1 MYLPRPLLSH
11 LYTSLLSRL
20 HPLSPPILLLVAL
33 TPDALCASRILTALL
48 KRDYI
53 PHKVQPISGYAEL
66 AAAGRD
72 LVCPLT
78 QQRGGEGGVVIC
90 LGVGGMVDLEEVL
103 GLEQVRV
110 EGKEQGIEGDHGVE
124 VWCLDGRRPWN
135 LQNVFGGLADGEVV
149 RGVDKGRIER
159 HYRPGR
165 GGVVVFDDGDIDL
178 ELAKEKEAFCELVNM
193 PELGEEDLDEDEEE
207 ASEDEDEEDSAGPS
221 RKRKSLNNEDDNSD
235 DEDASRP
242 ARRRRSNSGSAI
254 PSSPSED
261 RARRET
267 FALSNHPSSSQRAS
281 ESPVPSSPPTQQQSA
296 RALRRKLLK
305 LRQKHEA
312 VLSAYY
318 SLGTSYSEPLSSLV
332 YNLAEELGREDNDLL
347 WLAIVGVS
355 SIELSAT
362 SSASTTSKHGR
373 IASVLRDE
381 VRRLNPL
388 PPSEIPL
395 SRLGNDDVI
404 PTTARS
410 PTDTAIRL
418 SPEPR
423 FLLTRHWSLYESM
436 LHSPYLSSRLHIWTD
451 AGRKRLDRLLT
462 KMGVS
467 LDEARKGYTHMDM
480 ELKRTL
486 RPRLLKFAPIYGL
499 DGLVPPTSRTTDK
512 EGWGFVRCWGWRACL
527 SANDVATIVSAIL
540 EVGAEPTFA
549 LTTTSLTSISKD
561 SHKLILGSYSSRMR
575 ALPTPEAS
583 PSSGNED
590 IADPDFT
597 TNRFYAAFDALAPGS
612 KGLDLLLAHIN
623 TAKHLHAAILRTGS
637 ALMAKHQIRHLR
649 AFRMGVVREGPDVA
663 LFCHPG
669 ALVKLASWVS
679 EAVGIL
685 EAERG
690 GKEKGALVLGALDEE
705 RGVYVVV
712 GLGGGGSARVRS
724 RAEQRE
730 REEKKRKKAEEKEAR
745 KATAKLRREEKKRRK
760 REREEANG
768 IFREDDEEE
777 DEDEE
782 SESEEESSEDESED
796 EEEVEKRKKR
806 GYGLNKFGAAFQEV
820 VEETGARVRIDS
832 FEHAVVEV
840 KKEDL
845 SGFLEALS
853 LKSVVG

>member
-20 HPLSPPILLLVAL
+20 HPLSPPILLLVSL
-33 TPDALCASRILTALL
+33 TPDALCAARILTALL

-53 PHKVQPISGYAEL
+53 PHKVQPVSGYAEL
-66 AAAGRD
+66 NAAGSN
-72 LVCPLT
+72 LVVPLT
-78 QQRGGEGGVVIC
+78 RQRGGEGGVVVC

-103 GLEQVRV
+103 GLEQTRA
-110 EGKEQGIEGDHGVE
+110 EDGQDHGVE

-135 LQNVFGGLADGEVV
+135 LQNVFGGISGEEAV
-149 RGVDKGRIER
+149 RGVEKGQIGRS
-159 HYRPGR
+159 YQPGR
-165 GGVVVFDDGDIDL
+165 GGVVVFDDGDIET
-178 ELAKEKEAFCELVNM
+178 ELGAEREAFCELVKM
-193 PELGEEDLDEDEEE
+193 PELGEEDVDDEDSE
-207 ASEDEDEEDSAGPS
+207 SEDEDEDQTSS
-221 RKRKSLNNEDDNSD
+221 SKKRKSLG
-235 DEDASRP
+235 DEDEDGSDSENEERP
-242 ARRRRSNSGSAI
+242 RRRRRSNSGSAI

-281 ESPVPSSPPTQQQSA
+281 ESPVPSSPPLLQPSP
-296 RALRRKLLK
+296 RALRRQLLK
-305 LRQKHEA
+305 LRRKHEA

-318 SLGTSYSEPLSSLV
+318 TLGTSYSEPLSSLV

-355 SIELSAT
+355 SLDLYAT
-362 SSASTTSKHGR
+362 APSQSPTYASRQAR
-373 IASVLRDE
+373 ISSVLRDE

-395 SRLGNDDVI
+395 SRTDDTI

-436 LHSPYLSSRLHIWTD
+436 LHSHYLSSRLHIWTD

-480 ELKRTL
+480 DLKRTL
-486 RPRLLKFAPIYGL
+486 RPRLLKFAPMYGL
-499 DGLVPPTSRTTDK
+499 DGLVPPQSRSTDK

-527 SANDVATIVSAIL
+527 SASDVAVIVSAIL
-540 EVGAEPTFA
+540 EVGAEPGFA
-549 LTTTSLTSISKD
+549 LTTTSLGNASKD
-561 SHKLILGSYSSRMR
+561 AHRLMMGGYGSRMR
-575 ALPTPEAS
+575 AALPTPESS
-583 PSSGNED
+583 PGHAAEVET
-590 IADPDFT
+590 IADPDYT

-612 KGLDLLLAHIN
+612 KGLDLLLGHVD

-637 ALMAKHQIRHLR
+637 ALMNKGQIRHLR
-649 AFRMGVVREGPDVA
+649 AFRMGVVREGPDVG

-669 ALVKLASWVS
+669 ALVKLAGWVS
-679 EAVGIL
+679 EAVGVM

-690 GKEKGALVLGALDEE
+690 AREKGALVLGALDEE

-730 REEKKRKKAEEKEAR
+730 REERRKKKAEERDAR
-745 KATAKLRREEKKRRK
+745 KVAEKRKREERKRRK

-768 IFREDDEEE
+768 IFREEEE
-777 DEDEE
+777 ESEE
-782 SESEEESSEDESED
+782 SESEEEDSEDSESED
-796 EEEVEKRKKR
+796 EEMVEKRKRR

-820 VEETGARVRIDS
+820 VEETGARVKIDS
-832 FEHAVVEV
+832 FEHSVVEV
-840 KKEDL
+840 KKEDF

>member
-33 TPDALCASRILTALL
+33 TPDALCAARILTALL

-53 PHKVQPISGYAEL
+53 PHKVQPVAGYGEL
-66 AAAGRD
+66 GAAGQN

-78 QQRGGEGGVVIC
+78 RQRGGEGGVVIC

-103 GLEQVRV
+103 GLEAVRA
-110 EGKEQGIEGDHGVE
+110 EGKEQGLEQDHGVE

-135 LQNVFGGLADGEVV
+135 LQNVFGGVGEGEVV
-149 RGVDKGRIER
+149 RGVERGRIGR
-159 HYRPGR
+159 TYRPGR
-165 GGVVVFDDGDIDL
+165 GGVVVFDDGDIEA
-178 ELAKEKEAFCELVNM
+178 ELGGEREAFCELVKM
-193 PELGEEDLDEDEEE
+193 PELGDEELDDVE
-207 ASEDEDEEDSAGPS
+207 ESEVEEDEDEDNAAG
-221 RKRKSLNNEDDNSD
+221 RKRKSIGVGEEESD
-235 DEDASRP
+235 DEDNGRP
-242 ARRRRSNSGSAI
+242 RQRRRSNSGSAI

-261 RARRET
+261 RARRDA
-267 FALSNHPSSSQRAS
+267 FALSNHPSSSQR
-281 ESPVPSSPPTQQQSA
+281 EPDSPVPSSPPPQRQSA
-296 RALRRKLLK
+296 RALQRQLWK

-347 WLAIVGVS
+347 WLAIIGVS
-355 SIELSAT
+355 SIDLAMT
-362 SSASTTSKHGR
+362 SSTPSTTSRQAR
-373 IASVLRDE
+373 ISSVLRDE

-395 SRLGNDDVI
+395 SRLGTDDSI

-480 ELKRTL
+480 DLKRTL
-486 RPRLLKFAPIYGL
+486 RKRLLKFAPMYGL
-499 DGLVPPTSRTTDK
+499 DGLVPPESRSTDK

-527 SANDVATIVSAIL
+527 SASDVATIVSAIL
-540 EVGAEPTFA
+540 EVGAEPGFA
-549 LTTTSLTSISKD
+549 LTTTSLSNTSKD
-561 SHKLILGSYSSRMR
+561 SHKLVLGSYSARMR
-575 ALPTPEAS
+575 ALPTPESS
-583 PSSGNED
+583 PSAGLDE

-612 KGLDLLLAHIN
+612 RGLDLLLGHID

-669 ALVKLASWVS
+669 ALVKLAGWVS
-679 EAVGIL
+679 EAVGVL

-690 GKEKGALVLGALDEE
+690 GKEKGALVLGSLDEE

-730 REEKKRKKAEEKEAR
+730 REERKNKKAEERETR
-745 KATAKLRREEKKRRK
+745 KAAERKRKEERKRRK

-768 IFREDDEEE
+768 IFHESDEEE
-777 DEDEE
+777 EEE
-782 SESEEESSEDESED
+782 SESEDDSSDSESED

-820 VEETGARVRIDS
+820 VEETSARVRIDS

-840 KKEDL
+840 KKEDF

>member
-11 LYTSLLSRL
+11 LYTSLLTRL
-20 HPLSPPILLLVAL
+20 HPLSPPVLLLVAL
-33 TPDALCASRILTALL
+33 TPDALCAARILTALL

-53 PHKVQPISGYAEL
+53 PHKVQPVSGYAEL
-66 AAAGRD
+66 AAAGRG

-78 QQRGGEGGVVIC
+78 RQRGGEGGVVVC
-90 LGVGGMVDLEEVL
+90 LGVGGMVDLEDVL
-103 GLEQVRV
+103 GLEEVRGQGQ
-110 EGKEQGIEGDHGVE
+110 EGEDHGVE

-135 LQNVFGGLADGEVV
+135 LQNVFGGGEGV
-149 RGVDKGRIER
+149 RGVERGRIER
-159 HYRPGR
+159 GYVPGR
-165 GGVVVFDDGDIDL
+165 GGVVVFDDGDVEM
-178 ELAKEKEAFCELVNM
+178 ELGGEREAFCELVGM
-193 PELGEEDLDEDEEE
+193 PELGDGSDSEGEGEDDGD
-207 ASEDEDEEDSAGPS
+207 EDEDEQEPT
-221 RKRKSLNNEDDNSD
+221 RKRKSLGDNEDSSEDDD
-235 DEDASRP
+235 DERP
-242 ARRRRSNSGSAI
+242 RRRRRSNSGSAI

-267 FALSNHPSSSQRAS
+267 FALSNHPSSSQRQS
-281 ESPVPSSPPTQQQSA
+281 ESPVPSSPPPRQPSA
-296 RALRRKLLK
+296 RAMRRKLMR
-305 LRQKHEA
+305 LRRKHEA

-318 SLGTSYSEPLSSLV
+318 ALGTSYSEPLSSLI

-355 SIELSAT
+355 SLELYAT
-362 SSASTTSKHGR
+362 APSQSSAYLSRQNR

-388 PPSEIPL
+388 PPSEITL
-395 SRLGNDDVI
+395 SRTEDII

-410 PTDTAIRL
+410 PTDTAIRI

-486 RPRLLKFAPIYGL
+486 RPRLLRFAPMYGL
-499 DGLVPPTSRTTDK
+499 DGLVPPQSRSAEK
-512 EGWGFVRCWGWRACL
+512 EGWSFVRCWGWRACL
-527 SANDVATIVSAIL
+527 SASDVAVIVSAIL
-540 EVGAEPTFA
+540 EVGADPGFA
-549 LTTTSLTSISKD
+549 LTTSSLSNAGKD
-561 SHKLILGSYSSRMR
+561 AHRLVMGGYGSRMT
-575 ALPTPEAS
+575 ALPTPENS
-583 PSSGNED
+583 PSHTAEV
-590 IADPDFT
+590 IADPDYT
-597 TNRFYAAFDALAPGS
+597 TNRFYAAFDALAPGG
-612 KGLDLLLAHIN
+612 KGLDLLMGHID

-637 ALMAKHQIRHLR
+637 GLMNKGHIRHLR

-669 ALVKLASWVS
+669 ALVKLAGWVS
-679 EAVGIL
+679 EAVGIM

-690 GKEKGALVLGALDEE
+690 AREKGALVLGALDEA

-724 RAEQRE
+724 RNEQRE
-730 REEKKRKKAEEKEAR
+730 REERRRKKKEERDARRAAEKR
-745 KATAKLRREEKKRRK
+745 RREERKRRK

-768 IFREDDEEE
+768 IFRDEGEEDDDSES
-777 DEDEE
+777 
-782 SESEEESSEDESED
+782 SESEEESGGSDDDDGESED
-796 EEEVEKRKKR
+796 EEMLAKRKRR
-806 GYGLNKFGAAFQEV
+806 GYGLNKFGSAFQEV
-820 VEETGARVRIDS
+820 VNETGARVKIDS
-832 FEHAVVEV
+832 FEHSVVEV
-840 KKEDL
+840 KKEDF